1 MDKEKMDACKQ
12 RLQEAAHWGKS
23 KLTPQRLKKGAG
35 CLLVLAIAAGGSKIA
50 LHQAKAQ
57 SRAQEAQAR
66 TEMLQNMA
74 AQKNIQLVSTDQVKE
89 NIASTLGTDPSS
101 ITFQS
106 VTLDDW
112 KPGEPGKD
120 NKAFQKDRKN
130 KKDKGQ
136 KKDSKKYKENDKR
149 AGRQDRQGTPDAQDQ
164 NGRNEGR
171 EGMQLQG
178 FPQPQMA
185 KDASADAFPGIYVAR
200 CEKDGMRYSF
210 LVDAQSGQILHG
222 QVHKMNPIQQLFS

>member
-106 VTLDDW
+106 VTLDDR

-149 AGRQDRQGTPDAQDQ
+149 AGRQDRQGAPDAQGQ

>member
-1 MDKEKMDACKQ
+1 MDACKQ

-106 VTLDDW
+106 VTLDDR

-120 NKAFQKDRKN
+120 NKAFQKDRKD

-149 AGRQDRQGTPDAQDQ
+149 AGRQDRQGAPDAQGQ

-171 EGMQLQG
+171 EGMQPQG
-178 FPQPQMA
+178 FPP
-185 KDASADAFPGIYVAR
+185 ASDGQR
-200 CEKDGMRYSF
+200 CQR
-210 LVDAQSGQILHG
+210 
-222 QVHKMNPIQQLFS
+222 